1 MVRAGDC
8 ADRGGRMPASPT
20 KLNGQVAVTFGTGAL
35 EVFGGILIP
44 ELKAKVSSIGND
56 RG

>member
-1 MVRAGDC
+1 
-8 ADRGGRMPASPT
+8 MPASPT